1 MIPNFV
7 SQALSGRPLT
17 VYGDGSQTRSIQ
29 YVDDPIGQAPGG

>member
-7 SQALSGRPLT
+7 SQALSGRLLT